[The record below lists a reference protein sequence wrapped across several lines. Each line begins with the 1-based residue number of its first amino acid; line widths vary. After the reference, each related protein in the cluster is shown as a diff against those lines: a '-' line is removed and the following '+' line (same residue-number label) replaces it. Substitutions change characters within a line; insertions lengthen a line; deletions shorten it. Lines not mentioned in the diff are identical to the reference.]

1 MLPASF
7 VLDICTFSCHS
18 SIVKQLI
25 DHDLKLMLSKDIRKR
40 TPLHTACRCG
50 KTDVVMIQ
58 TQSLNLLLETTGKK
72 LLEDTDSMSNTPLH
86 LACVG
91 GSRDTVQL
99 LIDSGA
105 SLNQTNLRGEAPIH
119 IAAQR
124 GFVPIAEILL
134 ASGVDIECPSGSDE
148 CTPLHHAAKCNQDEM
163 IKFLYEEKW

>member
-1 MLPASF
+1 MLPARF
-7 VLDICTFSCHS
+7 VLDICTFCHS

-25 DHDLKLMLSKDIRKR
+25 DHDLELKLSKDIRER

-105 SLNQTNLRGEAPIH
+105 SLNQTNLSGEAPIH

-124 GFVPIAEILL
+124 GFVPIAELLL
-134 ASGVDIECPSGSDE
+134 ANGVDIECQSGSDE

-163 IKFLYEEKW
+163 IKFLYEENW